1 MSLIRY
7 LTKLSGFNPCAVF
20 GHNVRPAISMS
31 LLCKDEPILMWACAE
46 CDLVRFPE
54 SFPPYDPR
62 FYGFINLEV
71 TENLNKGTEADPELV
86 AYHDQISLGPCSWE
100 VRDFDII
107 KWALKNAY
115 RRDGVGSCTNYAR
128 ITASGLERKIEGKWV
143 RADPYWRS
151 KRW

>member
-1 MSLIRY
+1 MMSFIRSVA
-7 LTKLSGFNPCAVF
+7 KLSGLNPCAVF

-31 LLCKDEPILMWACAE
+31 LLCKDEPILMWACTE

-71 TENLNKGTEADPELV
+71 TKNLNKGTEADPELV
-86 AYHDQISLGPCSWE
+86 AYCNQTWE
-100 VRDFDII
+100 PQDCRDFNII
-107 KWALKNAY
+107 KWAHKNAY
-115 RRDGVGSCTNYAR
+115 RRDGVGSCTDYAR
-128 ITASGLERKIEGKWV
+128 ITAAGLQRKIEGKWV
-143 RADPYWRS
+143 TADPYWRS